1 MPTRKPQKRKL
12 GELGSTSTKRVS
24 LGDHSE
30 QVYLP
35 AQMKWVDIAEWV
47 QSDDHFCLNIA
58 PFFVDTFDGFR
69 TNCIGVSSMDY
80 FPAMKVCNLGESQ
93 VLDPKAPTT
102 LVYLVSLVFGRLCV
116 RSAPEITK
124 DLKNTR
130 QIIFATLPW
139 NFATYEQVVGRGVRF
154 KSHESLP
161 EKDRHVD
168 VYTFLQTK
176 EPSKLFN
183 DSNSMISRFASIDD
197 YLWSLIEAKRTQK
210 EGLDGLLSHL
220 SVK

>member
-1 MPTRKPQKRKL
+1 MGNSHFQKSRRHVRRRLRGGMPTRKPQKRKL
-12 GELGSTSTKRVS
+12 GELGSKSTKRVS

-47 QSDDHFCLNIA
+47 QSDEHFCLNIA

-116 RSAPEITK
+116 RSAPEITQAPK
-124 DLKNTR
+124 FAYLANFEVIKAINALKIVWIETMGLFACLPLALYTVVKKLGA
-130 QIIFATLPW
+130 IF
-139 NFATYEQVVGRGVRF
+139 
-154 KSHESLP
+154 
-161 EKDRHVD
+161 
-168 VYTFLQTK
+168 
-176 EPSKLFN
+176 
-183 DSNSMISRFASIDD
+183 
-197 YLWSLIEAKRTQK
+197 
-210 EGLDGLLSHL
+210 
-220 SVK
+220 